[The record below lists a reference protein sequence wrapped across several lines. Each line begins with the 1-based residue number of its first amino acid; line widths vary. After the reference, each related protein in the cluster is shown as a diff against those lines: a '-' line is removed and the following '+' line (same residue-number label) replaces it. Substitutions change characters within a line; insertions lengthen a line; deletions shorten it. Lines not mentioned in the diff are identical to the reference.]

1 MPIVIYSRK
10 GPPKS
15 PPRKLA
21 LLCGGEWTLP
31 TQVSALETW
40 LHEHKRKIK
49 KGSYVA
55 DIGFTVRK
63 DAGGGGSA
71 LSIEMMHTIAAL
83 GITLFLS
90 EYPAEARK
98 TKSNQTVQRTEASRF
113 AQSKKRTSSAARR

>member
-10 GPPKS
+10 GPPNSLPKE
-15 PPRKLA
+15 LA

-31 TQVSALETW
+31 AQVSTLEAW

-63 DAGGGGSA
+63 DAGGGGSV
-71 LSIEMMHTIAAL
+71 LSIEMMHTMAAL

-90 EYPAEARK
+90 EYPAVSRK
-98 TKSNQTVQRTEASRF
+98 KKPIQMVRRTGSSRL
-113 AQSKKRTSSAARR
+113 AQNKKRTSSAARR